1 MKLTEEQIL
10 EIVDNLDS
18 GMRCFYN
25 KKTGEIKTIF
35 NSDSYFGA
43 DEELFEEEREEREEI
58 EENWDDYFEFERMSS
73 HDAFE
78 IMVDFTETIDNEEL
92 QDKLVNSLRKPKT
105 FRNFK
110 WQVDN
115 SGEYRQKWFDY
126 KKMRYIEWIKE
137 QIDNYKRTQTYE

>member
-1 MKLTEEQIL
+1 MKLTDQQIL

-35 NSDSYFGA
+35 NSDSCFGA
-43 DEELFEEEREEREEI
+43 DEKLLEEEREEI
-58 EENWDDYFEFERMSS
+58 EENWEDYFEFERMSS
-73 HDAFE
+73 RDSYEVMIDFAE
-78 IMVDFTETIDNEEL
+78 TVDNPEL
-92 QDKLVNSLRKPKT
+92 QDKLVNSLRMAKPFK
-105 FRNFK
+105 NFK

-126 KKMRYIEWIKE
+126 QKMHYIEWVKE
-137 QIDNYKRTQTYE
+137 QIDNYKRSQTHE